1 MENTLKPNIK
11 IFKKINFEA
20 IDLLQK
26 ADLNKNLP

>member
-1 MENTLKPNIK
+1 MENTLKSNIK

-26 ADLNKNLP
+26 ANLNKNLP